1 VSTQAPAPGAT
12 GPGAG
17 GLPPVP
23 SRPPLWRDV
32 RVLRI
37 AAQVVALVAAAGL
50 LLYLWDNLT
59 ANQRALGI
67 DTSFEFLDQQAGFRI
82 AYTDFSPSDTV
93 LAAILTGLRNTVAVA
108 LCGIVLTLVFGT
120 LIGIARLSSNWVVAR
135 AAGAYVETLRNVPP
149 LLVIVFVNSAAL
161 ASLPPIDD
169 ATDLGGVLLL
179 SVRQVGILVPRGDGF
194 GGHYLV
200 VLAAA
205 VAAGVLVARWRV
217 RHEEATGHAGRRWA
231 WGTGVAA
238 VIAVAGYIALD
249 GPIVLSR
256 PEVVGRAVEGGAVM
270 SLPFVSVLVGLVLYT
285 SSHVAEIVRGSI
297 LAVPR
302 GQSEAATAI
311 GLSNSQRLRHVVL
324 PQAFRVAV
332 PPIANQ
338 FLNLAKNTSLG
349 VAVAYPEALYVTNT
363 VIGNGDPA
371 IQSML
376 VVMSL
381 YLILSLAISLVL
393 NIANHRLRLVER

>member
-1 VSTQAPAPGAT
+1 MPAPAPGAT

-17 GLPPVP
+17 ALPPAP
-23 SRPPLWRDV
+23 ARPPLWRDV
-32 RVLRI
+32 RVVRI
-37 AAQVVALVAAAGL
+37 AAQVAALVAAVGFLA
-50 LLYLWDNLT
+50 YLWDNLT

-67 DTSFEFLDQQAGFRI
+67 DTSFDFLDQQAGFRI

-108 LCGIVLTLVFGT
+108 LCGIVLTLVIGT
-120 LIGIARLSSNWVVAR
+120 VIGIARLSQNWVVAR

-179 SVRQVGILVPRGDGF
+179 SVRQVGVLVPRGDGF
-194 GGHYLV
+194 GAVYLV

-205 VAAGVLVARWRV
+205 VAAGLFVARWRM
-217 RHEEATGHAGRRWA
+217 RHEEATGRPGRRWA
-231 WGTGVAA
+231 WGVGVAL
-238 VIAVAGYIALD
+238 VIAVGAYVALD
-249 GPIVLSR
+249 APVVLSR

-297 LAVPR
+297 LSVPR
-302 GQSEAATAI
+302 GQSEAGTAI
-311 GLSNSQRLRHVVL
+311 GLTNSQRLRHVVL

-332 PPIANQ
+332 PPIGNQ
-338 FLNLAKNTSLG
+338 FLNLTKNTSLG

-381 YLILSLAISLVL
+381 YLVLSLAISLVL
-393 NIANHRLRLVER
+393 NVANYRLRLVER

>member
-1 VSTQAPAPGAT
+1 
-12 GPGAG
+12 
-17 GLPPVP
+17 
-23 SRPPLWRDV
+23 V

-37 AAQVVALVAAAGL
+37 SAQVAALAAVVAL

-59 ANQRALGI
+59 ANQRSLGI
-67 DTSFEFLDQQAGFRI
+67 DTSFDFLDQQAGFRI

-93 LAAILTGLRNTVAVA
+93 LDAILTGLRNTIAVA
-108 LCGIVLTLVFGT
+108 LCGIALTLVFGT
-120 LIGIARLSSNWVVAR
+120 LIGIARLSGNWILSR
-135 AAGAYVETLRNVPP
+135 AAGAYVEALRNVPP
-149 LLVIVFVNSAAL
+149 LLVIVFVNSALL

-169 ATDLGGVLLL
+169 ATDVGGVLLL
-179 SVRQVGILVPRGDGF
+179 TVRQVGVLVPRGDGF
-194 GGHYLV
+194 GGLYLV
-200 VLAAA
+200 VLAGAA
-205 VAAGVLVARWRV
+205 FAGVLVARWRV
-217 RHEEATGHAGRRWA
+217 QREEATGRAGRRWA
-231 WGTGVAA
+231 WGVGVTLAVAA
-238 VIAVAGYIALD
+238 GGYVALD
-249 GPIVLSR
+249 APVVLSH

-270 SLPFVSVLVGLVLYT
+270 SLPFVSVLVGLTLYT

-297 LAVPR
+297 LAVPK

-338 FLNLAKNTSLG
+338 FLNLTKNTSLG
-349 VAVAYPEALYVTNT
+349 VAVAYSEALYVTNT

-376 VVMSL
+376 VVMTL
-381 YLILSLAISLVL
+381 YLVLSLAISLVL

>member
-1 VSTQAPAPGAT
+1 MSTQAPAPGAA
-12 GPGAG
+12 GPGVGA
-17 GLPPVP
+17 LPPTP
-23 SRPPLWRDV
+23 ARPPLWRDV
-32 RVLRI
+32 RVVRV
-37 AAQVVALVAAAGL
+37 AAQVAALVAAFAFL
-50 LLYLWDNLT
+50 AYLWDNLT

-67 DTSFEFLDQQAGFRI
+67 DTSFDFLDQQAGFPI

-93 LAAILTGLRNTVAVA
+93 FAAILTGLRNTIAVA
-108 LCGIVLTLVFGT
+108 LTGIVATLVIGT
-120 LIGIARLSSNWVVAR
+120 LIGIARLSQNWVVAR

-149 LLVIVFVNSAAL
+149 LLAIVFVNSALL

-169 ATDLGGVLLL
+169 ATDVGGALLL
-179 SVRQVGILVPRGDGF
+179 SVRQVGVIVPRGDGF
-194 GGHYLV
+194 GGLYLV

-205 VAAGVLVARWRV
+205 AAAGALVARWRV
-217 RHEEATGHAGRRWA
+217 HREESTGQAARRWA
-231 WGTGVAA
+231 WGVGVTA
-238 VIAVAGYIALD
+238 VVAVVGYVALD
-249 GPIVLSR
+249 APFVLSR
-256 PEVVGRAVEGGAVM
+256 PEVGGRAVEGGAVM

-297 LAVPR
+297 LSVPR
-302 GQSEAATAI
+302 GQSEAGTAI
-311 GLSNSQRLRHVVL
+311 GLTNTQRLRHVVL

-332 PPIANQ
+332 PPIGNQ
-338 FLNLAKNTSLG
+338 FLNLTKNTSLG

-381 YLILSLAISLVL
+381 YVVLSLAISLVL
-393 NIANHRLRLVER
+393 NVANYRLRLVER